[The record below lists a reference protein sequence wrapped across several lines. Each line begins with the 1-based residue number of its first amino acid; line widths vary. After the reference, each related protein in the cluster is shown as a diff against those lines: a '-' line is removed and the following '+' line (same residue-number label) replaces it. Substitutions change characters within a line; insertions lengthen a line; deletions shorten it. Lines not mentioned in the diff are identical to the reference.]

1 MMHDNMFNIY
11 EQSNIHDYNDLR
23 EIHHWYSNDADV
35 RLEELAMELI
45 WENISSADKGYLEI
59 NII

>member
-1 MMHDNMFNIY
+1 MDHD
-11 EQSNIHDYNDLR
+11 DLR

-35 RLEELAMELI
+35 RLEELAMGLI